1 MDGPN
6 MYLPIWLLYWVP
18 VYLPVNYCVKWC
30 ATKLVTFIAGKWTH
44 CEELCQMELAL
55 KSLLLTIAAEIAALQ
70 VFYVAE
76 MKMNLSYETYYAH
89 YTQVCVLALGV
100 AIILNYVLN
109 YRFAFRKIAMS
120 GGGKHL
126 LTGINMILTAP
137 YLFLLPS
144 GI

>member
-1 MDGPN
+1 MP
-6 MYLPIWLLYWVP
+6 
-18 VYLPVNYCVKWC
+18 
-30 ATKLVTFIAGKWTH
+30 
-44 CEELCQMELAL
+44 
-55 KSLLLTIAAEIAALQ
+55 LTIAAEIAALQ

-76 MKMNLSYETYYAH
+76 MNLSYEIYYAH

-100 AIILNYVLN
+100 AIVLNYVLN
-109 YRFAFRKIAMS
+109 YCFAFRKIAMS
-120 GGGKHL
+120 RGGKHL